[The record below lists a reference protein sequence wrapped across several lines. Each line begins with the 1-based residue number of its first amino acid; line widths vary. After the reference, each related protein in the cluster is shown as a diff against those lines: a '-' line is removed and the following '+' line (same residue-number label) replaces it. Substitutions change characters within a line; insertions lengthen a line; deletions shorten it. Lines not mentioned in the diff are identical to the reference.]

1 MKTRP
6 RRVISADGKL
16 FLNLWFIPHYTEI
29 MQLFSNL
36 QLDESLAVLE
46 QLATIGL
53 TFPSLYYFHAP
64 EYSYILSTTVHM

>member
-1 MKTRP
+1 MSNVTYRALKTRP

-36 QLDESLAVLE
+36 KPEDSIAALE
-46 QLATIGL
+46 QLVVVGAL
-53 TFPSLYYFHAP
+53 
-64 EYSYILSTTVHM
+64 

>member
-36 QLDESLAVLE
+36 PLDESLAVLE
-46 QLATIGL
+46 QLTTIGS
-53 TFPSLYYFHAP
+53 TFSSL
-64 EYSYILSTTVHM
+64 